1 MMEVLVASSATSVAV
16 VAPRAGAV
24 ARGTLGEP
32 TPLRE
37 LRAGEGEPARLPRLA
52 LRLRARALRASSL
65 SDMAKEKNA

>member
-16 VAPRAGAV
+16 VAPRTGAV
-24 ARGTLGEP
+24 ERGTLGEP

-37 LRAGEGEPARLPRLA
+37 LRAGEGEPRLPRLA
-52 LRLRARALRASSL
+52 LRLRVRALRAPSL